1 MGLKVG
7 TVKVEKYNPEWN
19 IIFLEE
25 KENLTKIFGDVA
37 LKIEHVGSTAIDGL
51 SSKPI
56 VDILVV
62 VRNLSDFENLRKN
75 FETDPYSIKEDS
87 EPYEIL
93 ITKELE
99 DNQTHSIHVMEVSN
113 KKCLEMI
120 LFRDYIK
127 THKEVLKEY
136 EALKKDLAKKYPNN
150 WDTYTK
156 SKDWFIK
163 KVIERAYLERSKS

>member
-19 IIFLEE
+19 ILFLEE
-25 KENLTKIFGDVA
+25 KENLTKIFGDIA

-56 VDILVV
+56 VDMLVV
-62 VRNLSDFENLRKN
+62 VRNLSDFENVRKS

-87 EPYEIL
+87 EAYEVL
-93 ITKELE
+93 IRKGSE
-99 DNQTHSIHVMEVSN
+99 DNRTHYIHVMEVSN

-136 EALKKDLAKKYPNN
+136 EALKKDLAKKYPN
-150 WDTYTK
+150 DRETYTK